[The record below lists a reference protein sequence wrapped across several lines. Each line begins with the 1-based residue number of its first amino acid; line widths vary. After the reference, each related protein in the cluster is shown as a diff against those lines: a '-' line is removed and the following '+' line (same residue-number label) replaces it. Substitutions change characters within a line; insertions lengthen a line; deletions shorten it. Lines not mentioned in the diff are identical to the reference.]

1 VKANDAHVGGIVG
14 FTGGTVNIANCWFAG
29 SVTGAKQYVG
39 GIAGRLNNGTVTIQ
53 DCLMTG
59 TLSANHT
66 GATMIAGGIVG
77 GDYNTNWTLTRCLVT
92 GTING
97 RTTTGIAT
105 LFGYPGAAG
114 YTRTI
119 ADSYAKTD
127 SVSTNALVSGTTSI
141 ISVSESCKT
150 VDTPSKTTTPNLF
163 RGIPWTTMEDGTPVL
178 QLLNE
183 NIKRLALLHKAGYTH
198 GGAHPR
204 NFLWIKNDD
213 QIESIWLDLA
223 TVRKMN
229 KINWKYL
236 LTDLSDFTEYFH
248 LTQEELD
255 NLIQEY
261 RSVFD
266 IPVAYKLRTDS
277 NRKFSCAVKL

>member
-1 VKANDAHVGGIVG
+1 MNR
-14 FTGGTVNIANCWFAG
+14 NISN
-29 SVTGAKQYVG
+29 SIKQYLYSWKYVDESFSQSWNYLKNLAADFNSNENG
-39 GIAGRLNNGTVTIQ
+39 GETIWQTKFKEVQIIDVPINDNEKIKIAFKNYHEKRFFRYFLRPSLAAREAKGYEIVESL
-53 DCLMTG
+53 
-59 TLSANHT
+59 
-66 GATMIAGGIVG
+66 GIPVVKVLAYG
-77 GDYNTNWTLTRCLVT
+77 ENRKFFNLVDAFFIT
-92 GTING
+92 KFAEN
-97 RTTTGIAT
+97 
-105 LFGYPGAAG
+105 
-114 YTRTI
+114 
-119 ADSYAKTD
+119 
-127 SVSTNALVSGTTSI
+127 
-141 ISVSESCKT
+141 CKT
-150 VDTPSKTTTPNLF
+150 FLDFTNNLNLENKD
-163 RGIPWTTMEDGTPVL
+163 ILL

-204 NFLWIKNDD
+204 NFLWIENDD